1 MSSYKNQQGVWMI
14 YGEDNHGPHVIHIFA
29 DVVLAAREQARQG
42 MGKVGFWPFCMTL
55 DAAIKQWESRDPE
68 LAVFHKVSQ
77 MMSGL
82 TKDDLMLDYLENG
95 EEV

>member
-29 DVVLAAREQARQG
+29 DVVPAAREQARQG
-42 MGKVGFWPFCMTL
+42 RGKVGFWPFCMTL
-55 DAAIKQWESRDPE
+55 DAAIKQWEAPE
-68 LAVFHKVSQ
+68 QIEIHKVSR

-82 TKDDLMLDYLENG
+82 AKDDLMLDHLENG
-95 EEV
+95 GYI